1 MLGRVFPLW
10 VQKYEIMLQK
20 SLVNHI
26 NDLLTC
32 QLNIIAGFGWHCFEQ
47 CLNIMTYIK
56 ACLKII
62 CFPPCTLDFACAC
75 WRKGGGRTKWERLVT
90 SVLISLSRVDNTYWN
105 KSDIVQNNYR
115 ATLEGPNCASVQNSP
130 TGQHAYNGK
139 SRDRKKKASTPD
151 LNSASTQSPRQQS
164 PEEYNWAQQSVLAEN
179 PVESH
184 DGSTQLPCGTM
195 APQSFHQSNPTATV
209 PDTSILLSQNNK
221 KKNQYKWTHFHS
233 STEFSVSC
241 VQYLTSHSLISSS
254 VLALCSY

>member
-1 MLGRVFPLW
+1 ML
-10 VQKYEIMLQK
+10 EK

-32 QLNIIAGFGWHCFEQ
+32 QLNIIVGFGWYCFEQ

-115 ATLEGPNCASVQNSP
+115 ATLERPNCASVQNSS
-130 TGQHAYNGK
+130 TAQHPYTGK
-139 SRDRKKKASTPD
+139 SRDRKKKASARSKLSFYTVSKTAITRRVQLSKSIRACRKPFGIQWRLNPAAVWHYGPTILPPEQSHCHSSWHILLPLSQKED
-151 LNSASTQSPRQQS
+151 PSPQLNS
-164 PEEYNWAQQSVLAEN
+164 V
-179 PVESH
+179 
-184 DGSTQLPCGTM
+184 
-195 APQSFHQSNPTATV
+195 
-209 PDTSILLSQNNK
+209 
-221 KKNQYKWTHFHS
+221 
-233 STEFSVSC
+233 
-241 VQYLTSHSLISSS
+241 SS
-254 VLALCSY
+254 VQ